1 MIKIKKIDCKL
12 TTLMIRYKRHIPYIY
27 NMPRHHSP
35 LNFMKNSSQRK
46 SDAISGPPPK
56 THHKRR
62 EFKINDETQ
71 HKDYEEFMK
80 LIMLVTTR
88 PERRR

>member
-1 MIKIKKIDCKL
+1 
-12 TTLMIRYKRHIPYIY
+12 
-27 NMPRHHSP
+27 MPRQTSQTIQYR
-35 LNFMKNSSQRK
+35 NTAQRK

-62 EFKINDETQ
+62 EFEINDETQ

>member
-1 MIKIKKIDCKL
+1 
-12 TTLMIRYKRHIPYIY
+12 
-27 NMPRHHSP
+27 MPRQTSP
-35 LNFMKNSSQRK
+35 LMSLRNNTQRK
-46 SDAISGPPPK
+46 SDAVSGPPK

-62 EFKINDETQ
+62 EFEINDETQ